1 MRFGQRRHPRVAD
14 EIRFHRERL
23 IERYIAEGM
32 ERRAAERRAFLEFG
46 NPLLIEE
53 AVRDVRGR
61 WLTDLAQDARYA
73 LRTLRKS
80 PAFAAAAAL
89 SLALGIGANSA
100 IFSLVNGVM
109 LRTLPVEEPDRLVQI
124 GRVTPE
130 GPRRL
135 SYPIFEFF
143 RDHVQSMSGLLAL
156 RASSQSIMI
165 DGVDDFVAA
174 DLVSGG
180 YFDVLRL
187 RPVAGRLL
195 GPADDVPSPSSPA
208 AVISDRYWQ
217 RRFGRSPSVIGAS
230 LTIGERVFTIVGV
243 TPPAYRS
250 AESGRAAD
258 LMLPLAVM
266 MSEQQ
271 RQSVGSGILSVLGRL
286 KPGATV
292 EQASAEVDALFRSFL
307 QARVAQMPESRRAE
321 ILRERAAA
329 VSSPDGYNPLRE
341 AFEQPLLVL
350 MGIVGL
356 ILMLACV
363 NLSGL
368 LLARVA
374 ARQREISTRLAIGA
388 GRGRLARQLLT
399 ESLVLV
405 LIGGA
410 LGLTIAAWLSR
421 RLFTLFIGGRDIEL
435 SVDPDWRVLAFTA
448 GVSVLACV
456 LAGLTPALQA
466 IRVPVNP
473 ALKEVPVRGH
483 TRLGKALVVAQV
495 AISMVLVVGA
505 ALFVGTLV
513 RLYTLDKGFNSNG
526 VLVVNVRSVGSFSPA
541 LDMAAGHALIGRLGA
556 LPGASAAS
564 AAQILP
570 GLGGLWDQS
579 VQVEGYTFRSD
590 ESNFVGFNEVA
601 PGYFA
606 TMGTPLLAGR
616 EFDDRD
622 TGNAPR
628 VAIVNASFARYF
640 FGNESALGRRVTSV
654 RVTYEIVGVVR
665 DSKYQ
670 NIRDDIVKTMFIP
683 WTQRED
689 SSALSATYLV
699 RAASGDPLRL
709 LPAVERAVR
718 DVDPALRVQR
728 AATYAAFIG
737 DSLSTER
744 LMATLGG
751 LFGLLALI
759 VAGIGVFGVLAF
771 QVTRRTNELGVRL
784 VLGAGRWSVMGL
796 VLGELAGMIVPG
808 IAIGAGAAL
817 LLTDVARA
825 IVFNFTPGTA
835 GVFSVAASVLGITA
849 LLAGW
854 LPARRASRVD
864 PLVALRHE

>member
-1 MRFGQRRHPRVAD
+1 
-14 EIRFHRERL
+14 
-23 IERYIAEGM
+23 
-32 ERRAAERRAFLEFG
+32 
-46 NPLLIEE
+46 
-53 AVRDVRGR
+53 
-61 WLTDLAQDARYA
+61 
-73 LRTLRKS
+73 
-80 PAFAAAAAL
+80 
-89 SLALGIGANSA
+89 
-100 IFSLVNGVM
+100 M

-135 SYPIFEFF
+135 SYPIFEFL
-143 RDHVQSMSGLLAL
+143 RDNVQSMSGLLAL
-156 RASSQSIMI
+156 RASSQSILI

-174 DLVSGG
+174 DLVSGA
-180 YFDVLRL
+180 YFDVLGL
-187 RPVAGRLL
+187 RPAAGRLL
-195 GPADDVPSPSSPA
+195 GPADAISPSSLA
-208 AVISDRYWQ
+208 AVVSDRYWQ
-217 RRFGRSPSVIGAS
+217 RRFGRSPSAIGAS

-243 TPPAYRS
+243 TPPAYQS

-258 LMLPLAVM
+258 LMLPLAGM
-266 MSEQQ
+266 MSQQQ

-307 QARVAQMPESRRAE
+307 QARVAQMPEGRRAE

-329 VSSPDGYNPLRE
+329 VSAPDGFNPLRE

-350 MGIVGL
+350 MGIAGL

-368 LLARVA
+368 LLARAA
-374 ARQREISTRLAIGA
+374 ARQREISTRLAMGA
-388 GRGRLARQLLT
+388 GRVRLARQLLT

-410 LGLTIAAWLSR
+410 LGLTIAAWLSG

-435 SVDPDWRVLAFTA
+435 SVAPDWRVLAFTA

-456 LAGLTPALQA
+456 LAGLTPVLQA
-466 IRVPVNP
+466 IRVTVNP
-473 ALKEVPVRGH
+473 ALKEVPVRGR

-513 RLYTLDKGFNSNG
+513 RLYTLDKGFDSNG
-526 VLVVNVRSVGSFSPA
+526 VLVVNVRSAQPFSA
-541 LDMAAGHALIGRLGA
+541 AREMAAGHALIERLGA
-556 LPGASAAS
+556 EPGAVAAS

-570 GLGGLWDQS
+570 GLGGQWDQS
-579 VQVEGYTFRSD
+579 VQVEGSAFRSD
-590 ESNFVGFNEVA
+590 ESNFVGFNAVA
-601 PGYFA
+601 PAYFA
-606 TMGTPLLAGR
+606 TMGTPLLSGR

-622 TGNAPR
+622 TGDAPK

-689 SSALSATYLV
+689 SRVLSSTYLV
-699 RAASGDPLRL
+699 RAAAGDPLHL

-737 DSLSTER
+737 DSISTER
-744 LMATLGG
+744 LMAALGG

-759 VAGIGVFGVLAF
+759 VAGLGVFGVLAF
-771 QVTRRTNELGVRL
+771 EVTRRTNELGVRL

-796 VLGELAGMIVPG
+796 VFGELAGMIVPG

-817 LLTDVARA
+817 LLTDLARG
-825 IVFNFTPGTA
+825 IVFNFTPGTT